1 MRPKKRIDGDS
12 VESITDNYN
21 ILKELYENGKRLD
34 RRNKIVGYG
43 LMQYEFSKYTT
54 RKIFIKRKKFLLDK
68 ELIMAVK
75 TSHSTAKP
83 YSITPLGIIY
93 LLKSMGSMQ
102 DSRFLNL
109 EQSTKI
115 FEILEIFYRAN
126 SIRSKI
132 IPKNKILAKDLLHK
146 VLPAIKDNLRQVKLK
161 ETKKQA
167 TKTQT
172 LFKNVNNT
180 LVLDFILDKFDFSSG
195 HSDVD
200 IYFQYGLL
208 KLKAATLMT
217 SGKNHYVMEFVSSK
231 SNFKPI
237 TGDEYHAYFA
247 SYLVIMFMFAL
258 GNLTITQSIRN
269 GNRVPQSDPELV
281 FATKYFHGFM
291 SENITPLLDEIN
303 KIRAV
308 LLKSKL

>member
-34 RRNKIVGYG
+34 RGNKIVGYG

-68 ELIMAVK
+68 KLITEIK

-83 YSITPLGIIY
+83 YSITPLGIVY
-93 LLKSMGSMQ
+93 LLKSKGSMLN
-102 DSRFLNL
+102 SGFLNP
-109 EQSTKI
+109 ESSTKI
-115 FEILEIFYRAN
+115 FEILEIFYRAS

-132 IPKNKILAKDLLHK
+132 IPKNGIRANDLLRK
-146 VLPAIKDNLRQVKLK
+146 VLPAIKDDLRKTQPKQTKK
-161 ETKKQA
+161 ETKES
-167 TKTQT
+167 
-172 LFKNVNNT
+172 LRIYKNINNT
-180 LVLDFILDKFDFSSG
+180 IALDFILDKFDFSSG

-208 KLKAATLMT
+208 KLKVATLMNN
-217 SGKNHYVMEFVSSK
+217 GGRYYVMEFVLPRSG
-231 SNFKPI
+231 FKEI
-237 TGDEYHAYFA
+237 TQDEYHTYFA

-269 GNRVPQSDPELV
+269 ENRVPQSDPELV
-281 FATKYFHGFM
+281 FTTKYFHGFM